1 MYGLLATIAR
11 KASKALCF
19 LSAVMLMMLMLIGA
33 VDVIARYL
41 LSSPIKG
48 SLGLSEVLLVGV
60 VFFAWAYTE
69 SVDGNVKV
77 EIFYTQFRPRTQCI
91 AGAFKKL
98 IALVIFAIMTW
109 QSLLKAAA
117 SMDSKEIIDVLDIP
131 AYPFQLFVTLGVG
144 VLCLQL
150 VVDFLAFLKPSKGG

>member
-1 MYGLLATIAR
+1 MLLECGDAHD
-11 KASKALCF
+11 
-19 LSAVMLMMLMLIGA
+19 
-33 VDVIARYL
+33 VDAYRGRRCQFKLVKL
-41 LSSPIKG
+41 LEAIKEG
-48 SLGLSEVLLVGV
+48 VAEVLLVGV

>member
-1 MYGLLATIAR
+1 
-11 KASKALCF
+11 
-19 LSAVMLMMLMLIGA
+19 MLMILMLIGA
-33 VDVIARYL
+33 MDVIARYL
-41 LSSPIKG
+41 FTSPIKG

-77 EIFYTQFRPRTQCI
+77 EIFCTQFRPRTQCI

-98 IALVIFAIMTW
+98 IAVVIFGIMTW
-109 QSLLKAAA
+109 QSVIKAAE
-117 SMDSKEIIDVLDIP
+117 SMDSMEIIDVLDIP
-131 AYPFQLFVTLGVG
+131 AYPFHLFVTLGVG

-150 VVDFLAFLKPSKGG
+150 IVDFLGFLKPGRGA